1 MAACKESRIQ
11 YMYPGAS
18 GFVTG
23 LVNPDF
29 DLPEG
34 QVKFWGNSNYRRTV
48 INAAHQKTLGLVHI
62 SNNLPEWQAVKP
74 TFFAPCLA
82 VVLTNYCI
90 YLWIG
95 RTFFPKK
102 WDTSILTPH

>member
-18 GFVTG
+18 GFATV

-29 DLPEG
+29 DLPKG

-48 INAAHQKTLGLVHI
+48 INAAHQKTLGLVHT

-82 VVLTNYCI
+82 VVLTNYGI
-90 YLWIG
+90 FLWIG
-95 RTFFPKK
+95 CTFFPIK
-102 WDTSILTPH
+102 WDRN

>member
-1 MAACKESRIQ
+1 
-11 YMYPGAS
+11 MYPGAS
-18 GFVTG
+18 GFATG

-62 SNNLPEWQAVKP
+62 SNNLP
-74 TFFAPCLA
+74 CLA
-82 VVLTNYCI
+82 VVLTNYRI
-90 YLWIG
+90 YLRIG

-102 WDTSILTPH
+102 WDRN